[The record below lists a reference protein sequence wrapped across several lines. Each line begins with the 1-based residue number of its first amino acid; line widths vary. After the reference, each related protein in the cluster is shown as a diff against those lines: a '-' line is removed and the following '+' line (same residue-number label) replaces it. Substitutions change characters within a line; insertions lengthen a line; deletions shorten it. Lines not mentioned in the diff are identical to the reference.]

1 MGTLIDQKQKP
12 RASHHTGHE
21 NIISAFIM
29 LLLLIRNSECKRIVH
44 IYVVPQ
50 FLIHCLI
57 LHSTQSLELSKV
69 EERLYQ
75 DKYNKC
81 HCSLQPQENNEWM
94 YYFWKKQFRI
104 KFVLATLLL
113 GNSFNFLSTVCITI
127 WGKLWT
133 STLICRAKKY
143 LMIPNNSYP
152 LVVVTINTKLRFPA
166 NK

>member
-1 MGTLIDQKQKP
+1 MGTQYTHRSEAKTPCITSYWSWKHNFGVHNVAVANSKFRMQK
-12 RASHHTGHE
+12 
-21 NIISAFIM
+21 N
-29 LLLLIRNSECKRIVH
+29 
-44 IYVVPQ
+44 PQ

-94 YYFWKKQFRI
+94 YYFWKKQLKI
-104 KFVLATLLL
+104 KFVLATQLL

-152 LVVVTINTKLRFPA
+152 LVVVTINTILRFPA